1 MMAGGLTLWHHDSSE
16 EGTLAVPESLKS
28 RLQSG
33 EKAIGCWLSLF
44 DSQAAEIVAEVGYD
58 CVVIDMEHGA
68 GGYLD
73 AIPLLQAIR
82 ACGCTGLARVEAND
96 PVPIK
101 RALDIGVAGLV
112 IPSIH
117 SAQEA
122 RAAVS
127 ACRYPPEGIRGNAAG
142 GIRGARYGLDAQ
154 AYQERINEELL
165 VILQIESREGL
176 EAVEEIAAV
185 PGCDMLFIGPSDL
198 SSTMEH
204 RGDPGHPEVVE
215 AIGRIER
222 AAKAAGKLLG
232 SILQRGRDAS
242 GMAKDGYDL
251 IVPDSDVTL
260 LRRAG
265 LETVERFR
273 AG

>member
-1 MMAGGLTLWHHDSSE
+1 
-16 EGTLAVPESLKS
+16 
-28 RLQSG
+28 
-33 EKAIGCWLSLF
+33 
-44 DSQAAEIVAEVGYD
+44 
-58 CVVIDMEHGA
+58 
-68 GGYLD
+68 
-73 AIPLLQAIR
+73 
-82 ACGCTGLARVEAND
+82 
-96 PVPIK
+96 
-101 RALDIGVAGLV
+101 
-112 IPSIH
+112 
-117 SAQEA
+117 
-122 RAAVS
+122 
-127 ACRYPPEGIRGNAAG
+127 
-142 GIRGARYGLDAQ
+142 
-154 AYQERINEELL
+154 
-165 VILQIESREGL
+165 
-176 EAVEEIAAV
+176 
-185 PGCDMLFIGPSDL
+185 MLFIGPSDL
-198 SSTMEH
+198 SSTMGH